1 MLSFGDLSSSLI
13 FGGCPIIVQCLSII
27 NNQLHQARLD
37 VVRAHTG
44 TLEDSKKGID
54 RLVPFVADAD
64 SGHGNPTATMKMVK
78 MFVEAGVAA
87 IHLDDL
93 LSGEKNFSAGSMAHV
108 IVPIGEQI
116 RRLLAAKLQLDI
128 MGCVSFHFY
137 LSFCSTL
144 IRSPLSFL
152 LQVPT

>member
-1 MLSFGDLSSSLI
+1 
-13 FGGCPIIVQCLSII
+13 
-27 NNQLHQARLD
+27 
-37 VVRAHTG
+37 
-44 TLEDSKKGID
+44 
-54 RLVPFVADAD
+54 
-64 SGHGNPTATMKMVK
+64 MKMVK

-128 MGCVSFHFY
+128 MGCVSFQH
-137 LSFCSTL
+137 LRLPFCSTL
-144 IRSPLSFL
+144 TRSPLFFL
-152 LQVPT
+152 FPAPT